1 MAKIV
6 WDQTGERRYEAG
18 VDHGVLYIEENGE
31 YISGVPWNG
40 LTSVDC
46 NDDDRDITPLYSG
59 NTKAAFAID
68 NGGCT
73 GSINA
78 YTYPD
83 EFERCIGS
91 ERVLPGL
98 FMQQQGHT
106 PFGLCYRTFI
116 GNDTDGQEHAFKIHL
131 LYGLVVTKVSVS
143 RPTINDSAEAIEFSW
158 DYESIPRLADGYNS
172 YSELIFDSRE
182 FDSEFM
188 DQLLDILYGTEETA
202 PRLPSFDELVDL
214 FTVID
219 TSIPPEYEGYPYE
232 YLYPTADY
240 NGAETFTSGITFG
253 HQTLEPGDV
262 YPTTINPPGFTPE
275 DPTVIPIDAT
285 IVDTIVEGVPEQY
298 SGKIVCVWNLHS
310 SRQWYYFYIKNVSDE
325 EVYIS
330 ETFVPTATVHYR
342 TADWSGSDVV
352 YPINIPP
359 EEG

>member
-46 NDDDRDITPLYSG
+46 SDDDRDITPLYSG

-98 FMQQQGHT
+98 FMQQQEHI

-232 YLYPTADY
+232 YLYPSADLY
-240 NGAETFTSGITFG
+240 PHKRSTIGHDYTIEDCIIT
-253 HQTLEPGDV
+253 
-262 YPTTINPPGFTPE
+262 PTTLQANGGMRIRALSRSEGGIL
-275 DPTVIPIDAT
+275 IPYAPIGSSDIFIEYT
-285 IVDTIVEGVPEQY
+285 GVPEY
-298 SGKIVCVWNLHS
+298 LSDITWTISLSDNHNSINIRFVNNTSEDIVITERFTLVITI
-310 SRQWYYFYIKNVSDE
+310 WY
-325 EVYIS
+325 
-330 ETFVPTATVHYR
+330 
-342 TADWSGSDVV
+342 
-352 YPINIPP
+352 IPP